1 MLSDD
6 DLAKIAALVTAIV
19 REELERLRVKAR
31 PPSDVSEK
39 RRAAAMKRWENAK
52 CNANASPMKASKGK
66 ASMQIAMQ
74 VHDASADDRRAAWEA
89 YSAAYSGRYGVEPV
103 RNAKVNAQMKQFCTR
118 IANGE
123 AAQVAAFYLSHSK
136 GIYVSARHCVDLL
149 LRDAE
154 GLRMEWATGRRGS
167 QSEAKLADA
176 TQGRGNVWGKLI
188 EEASR
193 NGQ

>member
-6 DLAKIAALVTAIV
+6 DLAKIAALVSAIV
-19 REELERLRVKAR
+19 RDELDRRNVKRSPDLTAAERMRRYRERKAKADR
-31 PPSDVSEK
+31 NVTSPIKRNGSE
-39 RRAAAMKRWENAK
+39 
-52 CNANASPMKASKGK
+52 GK
-66 ASMQIAMQ
+66 AVTLRNADSNE
-74 VHDASADDRRAAWEA
+74 DDRRAAWEA
-89 YSAAYSGRYGVEPV
+89 YAAAYQDRYSVPPV

-188 EEASR
+188 ERAEK
-193 NGQ
+193 